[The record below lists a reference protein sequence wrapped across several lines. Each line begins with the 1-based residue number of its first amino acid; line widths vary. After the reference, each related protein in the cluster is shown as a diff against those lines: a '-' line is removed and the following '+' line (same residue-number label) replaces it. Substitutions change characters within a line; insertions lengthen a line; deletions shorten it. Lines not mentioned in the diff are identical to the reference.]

1 MATVFYGVDCQLAD
15 DVLAPRGV
23 WDVAGLQLISRTMS
37 AHDIVSAISVR
48 PERLPSGLGILAVP
62 LPIEQRS
69 ELARLQLVDT
79 VVQTL
84 ERLLVPAGRL
94 TVQEHQE
101 WFADVA
107 YPLVNTRDG
116 HILGVATA
124 MAMAGLTGRMDLC
137 VAGLFG
143 AGKSRAAA
151 VMLVGMLIACPSAK
165 SPCGLQ
171 RERSS

>member
-1 MATVFYGVDCQLAD
+1 MVKFSQLAD

-79 VVQTL
+79 CWCKRWNGFWSQ
-84 ERLLVPAGRL
+84 
-94 TVQEHQE
+94 
-101 WFADVA
+101 
-107 YPLVNTRDG
+107 
-116 HILGVATA
+116 
-124 MAMAGLTGRMDLC
+124 
-137 VAGLFG
+137 
-143 AGKSRAAA
+143 
-151 VMLVGMLIACPSAK
+151 
-165 SPCGLQ
+165 
-171 RERSS
+171 